1 MINNVTQMNIFCW
14 KIWLFSYCC
23 CSTQSSIPF
32 LSSSVMTG
40 YTEAYWDWPKLRTF
54 FAYVSSVALWSADK
68 INKQTNKQT
77 NKKQCNA
84 QYVRTKSVSELGII
98 RVSNLIVIMIK
109 LLPTD
114 SWSYW
119 MNASLSFSSKCLS
132 IQSEYSFSD
141 QPCTL
146 ENIQYEHV
154 QYNNTSLSQQN
165 WLSRH

>member
-1 MINNVTQMNIFCW
+1 MNIFCW
-14 KIWLFSYCC
+14 RIWLFSYWC

-54 FAYVSSVALWSADK
+54 FAYVSSVALWSTDK
-68 INKQTNKQT
+68 VNKNK
-77 NKKQCNA
+77 NKKQTMVCEH
-84 QYVRTKSVSELGII
+84 QISVWV

-109 LLPTD
+109 LLPTY

-146 ENIQYEHV
+146 ENIQHEHV
-154 QYNNTSLSQQN
+154 QYNNMSVSQQN